1 MIQVAQA
8 DPNVVSHP
16 GAPGLRSAKRLNAKV
31 SSTRGTSSGITPDPG
46 FGVPG
51 LQWDFPRIGLPQ
63 GWKTTAGSPA
73 VTVAVADTGLDFTH
87 AYIAG
92 CSTRASTAR

>member
-1 MIQVAQA
+1 VRSSLASDSRTKGIARDHMIQIAQA

-16 GAPGLRSAKRLNAKV
+16 GAPGLRSAKRLNVKV

-51 LQWDFPRIGLPQ
+51 LQWDFPRIGLPLH
-63 GWKTTAGSPA
+63 AGGLGDRPPA
-73 VTVAVADTGLDFTH
+73 
-87 AYIAG
+87 
-92 CSTRASTAR
+92 R